1 MSKVVLKTNELKEII
16 NIAELGATNNQLF
29 PLSSVVDI
37 NLVNNRLTVSTTDG
51 INYLYI
57 TKDIE
62 DNDEEFKACI
72 NIEQF
77 AKLVPKLT
85 TEYITLDNSN
95 DKLTIQSNGTY
106 VFPLLLDEQG
116 NKLFIEN
123 KLDSFT
129 FSDGI
134 DIDISDIKIINKAN
148 KNAVL
153 KNNGVVE
160 YTGYYF
166 NTDSVITTDGM
177 VLAKYKKNMFN
188 DTILMNQN
196 MFNLLSLYKQ
206 EYNIKFYKDND
217 NIVISNGTIN
227 IYGSMLP
234 GSDKFKIDAING
246 LFNKDI
252 KYSCIVNKS
261 DIFNA
266 LNRLSIFL
274 DKFDMNFINVSISGD
289 KIKFYTKNNENFEEC
304 TITNNSSSTSKVFY
318 VDILKFISIINQVD
332 SNTVCLYFDESNFI
346 KIIEGNITQLLAI
359 SE

>member
-1 MSKVVLKTNELKEII
+1 
-16 NIAELGATNNQLF
+16 
-29 PLSSVVDI
+29 
-37 NLVNNRLTVSTTDG
+37 
-51 INYLYI
+51 
-57 TKDIE
+57 
-62 DNDEEFKACI
+62 
-72 NIEQF
+72 
-77 AKLVPKLT
+77 
-85 TEYITLDNSN
+85 
-95 DKLTIQSNGTY
+95 
-106 VFPLLLDEQG
+106 
-116 NKLFIEN
+116 
-123 KLDSFT
+123 
-129 FSDGI
+129 
-134 DIDISDIKIINKAN
+134 
-148 KNAVL
+148 
-153 KNNGVVE
+153 
-160 YTGYYF
+160 
-166 NTDSVITTDGM
+166 M
-177 VLAKYKKNMFN
+177 VLAKYEKNMFN

-206 EYNIKFYKDND
+206 EDNIKFYKDNN

-234 GSDKFKIDAING
+234 GSDKFKIDTING

-274 DKFDMNFINVSISGD
+274 DKFDMNFINVSINGD

-304 TITNNSSSTSKVFY
+304 TITNNSSPTPKVFY

-332 SNTVCLYFDESNFI
+332 SNTICLYFDESNFI